1 MPIDSDDIILNKI
14 SIIQR
19 SVQRAKEEYRKDPG
33 LSNYTQIDALI
44 LNLERASQATID
56 LGMHIVSVGKL
67 GLPQSSA
74 DAFRILQSSSII
86 TPETAK
92 SLMSMVGFRNI
103 AIHEYQKI
111 NLDIV
116 HQIMSK
122 EIQIFEKFVQELGLD
137 FGNK

>member
-14 SIIQR
+14 SVIQR

-33 LSNYTQIDALI
+33 LSNYTEIDALI

-56 LGMHIVSVGKL
+56 LGMHIVSVRKL

-86 TPETAK
+86 TAETAK

-116 HQIMSK
+116 HQIMIK

-137 FGNK
+137 SSNK